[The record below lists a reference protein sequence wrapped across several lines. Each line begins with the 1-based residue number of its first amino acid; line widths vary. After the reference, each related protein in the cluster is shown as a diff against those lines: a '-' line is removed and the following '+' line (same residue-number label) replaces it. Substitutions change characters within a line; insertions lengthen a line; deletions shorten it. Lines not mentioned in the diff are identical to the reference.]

1 VIVFSN
7 TTPLVALASVDAL
20 HLLPAL
26 FQRVHVAESVAA
38 ECRAG
43 GEAKGRGQAVARC
56 ASRRRPMPGLSV
68 AGGPSQRTQ
77 ASQA

>member
-43 GEAKGRGQAVARC
+43 GGGEGTGSGRCTLRIAA
-56 ASRRRPMPGLSV
+56 APD
-68 AGGPSQRTQ
+68 AGAQRGRWT
-77 ASQA
+77 